1 MIRWFQLWVF
11 FFFFVIYI
19 DLASTDK
26 QIQAGWRN
34 WRELPGVLRERR
46 ISARK
51 KGKVYK
57 VAVTNP
63 TRR

>member
-11 FFFFVIYI
+11 FCFFVIYI

-34 WRELPGVLRERR
+34 WRELRERR

-63 TRR
+63 TGR